1 MGAALNVSMKS
12 GTNRYRGSATW
23 AYTPKTWVSD
33 NTPGAA
39 TSQTMTVNQP
49 EAALGGPLQ
58 RNRWWFYAS
67 YRRRLGSL
75 GLSRPADQIADM
87 KALVSGFEPFDNEI
101 DGHIAFAKITG
112 QIRPTQQLSGFYNH
126 DATSTEKDTAFNT
139 GKFTRVVT
147 GGHAIS
153 TRLASAWSS
162 GLMSRLGFSWNDKA
176 RSARWYANRPRCH
189 HVRPIETCGLT
200 A

>member
-75 GLSRPADQIADM
+75 GLSRPANQIADM
-87 KALVSGFEPFDNEI
+87 KALVSGFEPFDNGI
-101 DGHIAFAKITG
+101 DGH
-112 QIRPTQQLSGFYNH
+112 N
-126 DATSTEKDTAFNT
+126 
-139 GKFTRVVT
+139 
-147 GGHAIS
+147 
-153 TRLASAWSS
+153 RLREDHRTDPAHPAAVW
-162 GLMSRLGFSWNDKA
+162 LLQSR
-176 RSARWYANRPRCH
+176 R
-189 HVRPIETCGLT
+189 HVD
-200 A
+200 